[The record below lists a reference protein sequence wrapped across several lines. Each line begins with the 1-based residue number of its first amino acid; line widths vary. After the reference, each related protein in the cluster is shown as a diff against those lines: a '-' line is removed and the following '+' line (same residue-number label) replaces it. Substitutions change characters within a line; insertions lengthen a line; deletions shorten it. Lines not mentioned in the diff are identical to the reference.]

1 MTEDENLCVCMNTSF
16 PSLGGRVYSTPTRA
30 ATWAEEPEGLLAF
43 KSPRGHLGKG
53 SNPLSLKSG
62 EYHQPSAP
70 TAVMEKKG
78 GKSLVPGVRPG
89 AWRVV
94 S

>member
-53 SNPLSLKSG
+53 SNPLSLNQASTTNP
-62 EYHQPSAP
+62 QLPQRS
-70 TAVMEKKG
+70 
-78 GKSLVPGVRPG
+78 
-89 AWRVV
+89 WRRKEVKA
-94 S
+94 